1 MDSSSLEYKVKTLPL
16 SPGVYNFLDENGTV
30 IYVGKAKNLRNRVS
44 SYFREKNQ
52 VGKTAILVKHI
63 HDLLHICVDTE
74 TDALLLENKLIKKFQ
89 PRYNILLKDDKTYPW
104 ICISNEDFPRV
115 FFTRTK
121 LKDGAQY
128 FGPYTSVFQMKEILE
143 MFRRLYSLR
152 TCRTVLTKQNVA
164 DGKYD
169 VCLDYHIKNC
179 CAPCIAKISQSEYL
193 GYIENIR
200 KILSGHTTEVLNSMR
215 SQMMQLAETL
225 DFEKAQLIKEKYDVL
240 DNYHAK
246 NVISVKVFNTVEV
259 YSILKDERDDFYYVN
274 FMKVSNCVIIRSF
287 TREIRDRVEES
298 PADILATTITD
309 IHFSELNIG
318 DQAEE
323 LILPFDLEYDFDGF
337 RITVPKYGDK
347 KQLLDWSLRNCRLFM
362 AEQQR
367 QRSLVDPDASTNNLM
382 KRMKEDL
389 QLPVE
394 PRHIECFDNSNI
406 QGTNPVS
413 SCVVFRNGK
422 PFKKD
427 YRLFNV
433 KTVVGADDFATMR
446 EVVYRRYKR
455 LSEEGK
461 ELPQL
466 IVIDGGKGQ
475 LRCAYETLKALGLDS
490 KIAVVGLAK
499 RLEEIFYPEDPV
511 PLYLDRS
518 SPTLKVIQHLRDE
531 AHRFGIT
538 FHRNKRSKGM
548 IHSVL
553 EDIPGI
559 GDKTIGKLLTTFGSV
574 SKISELPVLELRKV
588 VDLGKAVKI
597 YQHFHPDDEIVHDL
611 SGNDISSDFD
621 SSINE
626 SEN

>member
-1 MDSSSLEYKVKTLPL
+1 MNESLVYKVKTLPL

-104 ICISNEDFPRV
+104 ICITNEDYPRV
-115 FFTRTK
+115 FFTRKK
-121 LKDGAQY
+121 LNNGSQY
-128 FGPYTSVFQMKEILE
+128 YGPYTSIFAMREVLDMI
-143 MFRRLYSLR
+143 RRTFSLR
-152 TCRTVLTKQNVA
+152 TCRTPLTEENVKK
-164 DGKYD
+164 GKYD

-179 CAPCIAKISQSEYL
+179 CAPCIGDVSKDEYANNL
-193 GYIENIR
+193 NSVR
-200 KILSGHTTEVLNSMR
+200 KILSGRTAEVLNILR
-215 SQMMQLAETL
+215 EQMMELSGKLE
-225 DFEKAQLIKEKYDVL
+225 FEKAQIIKEKYDL
-240 DNYHAK
+240 LNNYHAK
-246 NVISVKVFNTVEV
+246 NVISVYIPNTVEV
-259 YSILKDERDDFYYVN
+259 YSILKDERDDYYYIN
-274 FMKVSNCVIIRSF
+274 FMKVSNSIIIRSF
-287 TREIRDRVEES
+287 TREIKDRADES
-298 PADILATTITD
+298 PQDILATTLAD
-309 IHFSELNIG
+309 IHFSEFNIG
-318 DQAEE
+318 EPATEF
-323 LILPFDLEYDFDGF
+323 ILPFEIEFDVEN
-337 RITVPKYGDK
+337 IKSTVPKTGDK
-347 KQLLDWSLRNCRLFM
+347 KQLLDWSLRNCRLYM
-362 AEQQR
+362 SEQQR
-367 QRSLVDPDASTNNLM
+367 QRTLVDPDASVNNLM
-382 KRMKEDL
+382 KKMKDDL
-389 QLPVE
+389 QLDVE

-422 PFKKD
+422 PYKRD

-461 ELPQL
+461 DLPQM

-475 LRCAYETLKALGLDS
+475 LRCAYETLQALGLDT
-490 KIAVVGLAK
+490 KIAVIGLAK
-499 RLEEIFYPEDPV
+499 RLEEIFYPNDPI
-511 PLYLDRS
+511 PLYLDRT

-548 IHSVL
+548 IHSIL
-553 EDIPGI
+553 EDIP
-559 GDKTIGKLLTTFGSV
+559 
-574 SKISELPVLELRKV
+574 
-588 VDLGKAVKI
+588 
-597 YQHFHPDDEIVHDL
+597 
-611 SGNDISSDFD
+611 
-621 SSINE
+621 
-626 SEN
+626 

>member
-1 MDSSSLEYKVKTLPL
+1 MENTLEYKVKTMPL

-52 VGKTAILVKHI
+52 VGKTRFLVRHI
-63 HDLLHICVDTE
+63 RDVLHICVDTE
-74 TDALLLENKLIKKFQ
+74 TDALLLENKLIKQFQ

-104 ICISNEDFPRV
+104 ICVSNEDFPRV
-115 FFTRTK
+115 FFTRK
-121 LKDGAQY
+121 KINDGSQY
-128 FGPYTSVFQMKEILE
+128 FGPYTSIYAMREVLDMI
-143 MFRRLYSLR
+143 RRTFSLR
-152 TCRTVLTKQNVA
+152 TCRTVFTEENIKK
-164 DGKYD
+164 GKHD

-179 CAPCIAKISQSEYL
+179 CAPCIGKVSKDDYAEYIN
-193 GYIENIR
+193 YVR
-200 KILSGHTTEVLNSMR
+200 QILSGKTADVLNVLR
-215 SQMMQLAETL
+215 SEMAALAEKL
-225 DFEKAQLIKEKYDVL
+225 EFEKAQVIKEKYDL
-240 DNYHAK
+240 INNFHSK
-246 NVISVKVFNTVEV
+246 NVISLYIPNTVEV
-259 YSILKDERDDFYYVN
+259 YTILKDESDDFYYVN
-274 FMKVSNCVIIRSF
+274 FMKVSNSVIIRSF
-287 TREIRDRVEES
+287 TREIKDRADDS
-298 PADILATTITD
+298 PEDILATTLTD

-318 DQAEE
+318 DSATEF
-323 LILPFDLEYDFDGF
+323 LLPFEIEFGVEN
-337 RITVPKYGDK
+337 IKNTVPRSGDK
-347 KQLLDWSLRNCRLFM
+347 KQLLDWSLRNCRLYM

-367 QRSLVDPDASTNNLM
+367 QRSLVDPDASANSLM
-382 KRMKEDL
+382 KKMKEDL
-389 QLPVE
+389 QLDVE

-422 PFKKD
+422 PYKRD

-475 LRCAYETLKALGLDS
+475 LRCAYETLQALGLDG

-499 RLEEIFYPEDPV
+499 RLEEIFYPNDPI
-511 PLYLDRS
+511 PLYLDRT

-548 IHSVL
+548 IHSIL

-574 SKISELPVLELRKV
+574 NKIAELSVEELSKVTNLDR
-588 VDLGKAVKI
+588 ATRI
-597 YQHFHPDDEIVHDL
+597 YKHFHPDGENPSESREKAVPADNVV
-611 SGNDISSDFD
+611 ND
-621 SSINE
+621 
-626 SEN
+626 

>member
-1 MDSSSLEYKVKTLPL
+1 MEPGSLEYKVKTLPL

-63 HDLLHICVDTE
+63 KDLLHICVDTE

-104 ICISNEDFPRV
+104 ICITKEDYPRV
-115 FFTRTK
+115 FFTRSK
-121 LKDGAQY
+121 INNGAQY

-152 TCRTVLTKQNVA
+152 TCRTVFTKETIME
-164 DGKYD
+164 GKYD

-179 CAPCIAKISQSEYL
+179 CAPCIGKVTKDEYNS
-193 GYIENIR
+193 YVENIR
-200 KILSGHTTEVLNSMR
+200 KILTGKTNDVLSAMR
-215 SQMMQLAETL
+215 AQMMTLAENL
-225 DFEKAQLIKEKYDVL
+225 EFEKAQVIKEKYDVL

-246 NVISVKVFNTVEV
+246 NVVSVKLVNTVEV

-274 FMKVSNCVIIRSF
+274 FMKVSNSIIIRSF
-287 TREIRDRVEES
+287 TREIKDRADES
-298 PADILATTITD
+298 PEDILATTIAD
-309 IHFSELNIG
+309 IHYSELNIG
-318 DQAEE
+318 DEAEE
-323 LILPFDLEYDFDGF
+323 LILPFEMEFGFNDLK
-337 RITVPKYGDK
+337 ITVPKYGDK
-347 KQLLDWSLRNCRLFM
+347 KQLLDWSHRNCRLFM

-367 QRSLVDPDASTNNLM
+367 QRSLVDPDASVNNLM

-389 QLPVE
+389 QLSVE

-422 PFKKD
+422 PFKRD

-466 IVIDGGKGQ
+466 IIIDGGKGQ
-475 LRCAYETLKALGLDS
+475 LRCAYETLQALGLEN
-490 KIAVVGLAK
+490 KITVVGLAK
-499 RLEEIFYPEDPV
+499 RLEEIFYPNDPI
-511 PLYLDRS
+511 PLYLDRT
-518 SPTLKVIQHLRDE
+518 SPTLKVVQHLRDE

-574 SKISELPVLELRKV
+574 NKISELSILELRKV
-588 VDLGKAVKI
+588 VNLDRATKI
-597 YQHFHPDDEIVHDL
+597 YQHFHPGEEILSDL
-611 SGNDISSDFD
+611 SKGPISSEPSSTD
-621 SSINE
+621 SE

>member
-1 MDSSSLEYKVKTLPL
+1 MDEKSLEYKVKTLPL

-63 HDLLHICVDTE
+63 KDLLHICVDTE

-104 ICISNEDFPRV
+104 ICISKEDFPRV

-143 MFRRLYSLR
+143 MFRRLYQLR
-152 TCRTVLTKQNVA
+152 TCRTSFLESNVQA
-164 DGKYD
+164 GKHD

-179 CAPCIAKISQSEYL
+179 CAPCIGKVSKLEYNS
-193 GYIENIR
+193 YIENIR
-200 KILSGHTTEVLNSMR
+200 KILSGRTTDVLNSMR
-215 SQMMQLAETL
+215 AQMMQLAGNLE
-225 DFEKAQLIKEKYDVL
+225 FERAQLIKEKYDVL

-246 NVISVKVFNTVEV
+246 NVISVKIFNTVEV

-274 FMKVSNCVIIRSF
+274 FMKVSNSVIIRSF
-287 TREIRDRVEES
+287 TREIKDRIEED
-298 PADILATTITD
+298 PVDILTTTITD

-318 DQAEE
+318 DEADE
-323 LILPFDLEYDFDGF
+323 LILPMEIDFEF
-337 RITVPKYGDK
+337 ANFKITVPKYGDK
-347 KQLLDWSLRNCRLFM
+347 KQLLDWSIRNCRLFM
-362 AEQQR
+362 DQQQR
-367 QRSLVDPDASTNNLM
+367 QRSLIDPDASTNNLM
-382 KRMKEDL
+382 KRMKDDL
-389 QLPVE
+389 QLSVE

-422 PFKKD
+422 PYKKD

-475 LRCAYETLKALGLDS
+475 LRCAYETLQALGLDS

-499 RLEEIFYPEDPV
+499 RLEEIFYPNDPI
-511 PLYLDRS
+511 PLYLDRD

-559 GDKTIGKLLTTFGSV
+559 GDKTIGKLLSTFGSV
-574 SKISELPVLELRKV
+574 SKISELSIIELRKLL
-588 VDLGKAVKI
+588 DLGKAVKI
-597 YQHFHPDDEIVHDL
+597 YQHFHPDEEILHDL
-611 SGNDISSDFD
+611 SVSANARESDSNIS
-621 SSINE
+621 E

>member
-1 MDSSSLEYKVKTLPL
+1 MPL
-16 SPGVYNFLDENGTV
+16 SPGVYNFLDKNGTV

-63 HDLLHICVDTE
+63 HDVLHICVDTE
-74 TDALLLENKLIKKFQ
+74 TDALLLENKLIKQFQ

-104 ICISNEDFPRV
+104 ICITNEDFPRV
-115 FFTRTK
+115 YFTRK
-121 LKDGAQY
+121 KDKNGSQY
-128 FGPYTSVFQMKEILE
+128 FGPYTSVSTMRDVLE
-143 MFRRLYSLR
+143 MIRRVFSLR
-152 TCRTVLTKQNVA
+152 ICRTAFNEQNIKA
-164 DGKYD
+164 GKYD

-179 CAPCIAKISQSEYL
+179 CAPCVGKVSKEEYA
-193 GYIENIR
+193 GYIENVR
-200 KILSGHTTEVLNSMR
+200 KILSGRTTDVLNLLR
-215 SQMMQLAETL
+215 SQMSALAENL
-225 DFEKAQLIKEKYDVL
+225 EFEKAQILKEKYDIL

-246 NVISVKVFNTVEV
+246 NVISINIYGTVEV
-259 YSILKDERDDFYYVN
+259 YSILRDERDDFYYVN
-274 FMKVSNCVIIRSF
+274 FMKVSNGVIIRSF
-287 TREIRDRVEES
+287 TRELKDRADETIE
-298 PADILATTITD
+298 DILATTITD

-318 DQAEE
+318 DEAREFV
-323 LILPFDLEYDFDGF
+323 LPFEIDYNIENVK
-337 RITVPKYGDK
+337 ITIPKTGDR
-347 KQLLDWSLRNCRLFM
+347 KQLLDWSMRNCRLYM

-367 QRSLVDPDASTNNLM
+367 QRSLIDPDASVNNLM
-382 KRMKEDL
+382 KKMKEDL
-389 QLPVE
+389 QLDVE

-422 PFKKD
+422 PYKRD

-455 LSEEGK
+455 LCEEGK

-475 LRCAYETLKALGLDS
+475 LRCAYETLQALELDG

-499 RLEEIFYPEDPV
+499 RLEEIFYPSDPI
-511 PLYLDRS
+511 PLYLDKN

-574 SKISELPVLELRKV
+574 NKIAELSVEQLSKV
-588 VDLGKAVKI
+588 VNLDRATKI
-597 YQHFHPDDEIVHDL
+597 HLHFHPEPE
-611 SGNDISSDFD
+611 NP
-621 SSINE
+621 
-626 SEN
+626 SETPENAVSRD

>member
-1 MDSSSLEYKVKTLPL
+1 MDSSLEYKVKTLPL

-52 VGKTAILVKHI
+52 VGKTRFLVRHI

-104 ICISNEDFPRV
+104 ICITSEDFPRV
-115 FFTRTK
+115 FFTRK
-121 LKDGAQY
+121 KIDNGSQY
-128 FGPYTSVFQMKEILE
+128 FGPYTSLSTMREMLD
-143 MFRRLYSLR
+143 MFRRLFSLR
-152 TCRTVLTKQNVA
+152 TCRTELDINKISA
-164 DGKYD
+164 GKYD

-179 CAPCIAKISQSEYL
+179 CAPCIGSVSKEDYA
-193 GYIENIR
+193 GYISSIR
-200 KILSGHTTEVLNSMR
+200 QILSGRTNDVLNLLR
-215 SQMMQLAETL
+215 AQMMKLAENL
-225 DFEKAQLIKEKYDVL
+225 EFEKAQLIKEKYDIL
-240 DNYHAK
+240 DNYQAK
-246 NVISVKVFNTVEV
+246 NVISVRVSNTVEV

-274 FMKVSNCVIIRSF
+274 FMKVSNNVIIRSF
-287 TREIRDRVEES
+287 TREIKDRADDS
-298 PADILATTITD
+298 PQDILLTTIADI
-309 IHFSELNIG
+309 HYSELNIG
-318 DQAEE
+318 DDAKEF
-323 LILPFDLEYDFDGF
+323 LLPFEIDFE
-337 RITVPKYGDK
+337 IENIKISVPKSGDK
-347 KQLLDWSLRNCRLFM
+347 KQLLDWSQRNCRLYM
-362 AEQQR
+362 MEQQR
-367 QRSLVDPDASTNNLM
+367 QRSLVDPDASVNNLM
-382 KRMKEDL
+382 RKMKDDL
-389 QLPVE
+389 QLDVE
-394 PRHIECFDNSNI
+394 PRHIECFDNSNL

-446 EVVYRRYKR
+446 EVVLRRYKR

-475 LRCAYETLKALGLDS
+475 LRCAYETLRDLGLDS
-490 KIAVVGLAK
+490 KIAVIGLAK
-499 RLEEIFYPEDPV
+499 RLEEIFYPDDPI

-548 IHSVL
+548 IHSIL

-559 GDKTIGKLLTTFGSV
+559 GEKTIEKLITTFGSV
-574 SKISELPVLELRKV
+574 SKIAELSEKELFQV
-588 VDLGKAVKI
+588 VGLDRATKI
-597 YQHFHPDDEIVHDL
+597 YRHFHPDAE
-611 SGNDISSDFD
+611 NSSATPDAAV
-621 SSINE
+621 NQE
-626 SEN
+626 S